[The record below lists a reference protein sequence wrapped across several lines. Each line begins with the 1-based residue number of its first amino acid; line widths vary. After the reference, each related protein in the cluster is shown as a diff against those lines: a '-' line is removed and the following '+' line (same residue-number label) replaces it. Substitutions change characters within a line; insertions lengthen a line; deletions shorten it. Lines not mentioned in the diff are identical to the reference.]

1 MQINKAII
9 TAAGKSQ
16 SHLPLQTVVDR
27 SGEVRTALDLLLD
40 EVTGAGIDEVAII
53 IRPGDEERYRQSLS
67 GASPKLTFFEQRE
80 PRGYGDALLRAR
92 DFCKGDAF
100 LHMVSDHSYVSK
112 THKSCAAQ
120 LVDVARREQCAVS
133 AVQPTRENQLAYFG
147 AIGGRPVPRATCLY
161 EVNAFLEKPTPT
173 IAEQNLIVAG
183 QRAGHY
189 LCLFGIHVLTPTIFD
204 LLEKSV
210 KQLKPGEHANLTTS
224 LNQLAQMERFL
235 ATELQ
240 GVRYNIGEKYGLLI
254 AQLAIA
260 LSGED
265 RDRVLTELLELLAK
279 N

>member
-53 IRPGDEERYRQSLS
+53 IRPGDEDRYRQSLN
-67 GASPKLTFFEQRE
+67 GVSPKLTFFEQSD

-92 DFCKGDAF
+92 DFCQGEAF

-120 LVDVARREQCAVS
+120 LVDVARREQCSVS
-133 AVQPTRENQLAYFG
+133 AVQPTRENQLAFFG
-147 AIGGRPVPRATCLY
+147 VIGGRPVPRATCMY
-161 EVNAFLEKPTPT
+161 EVNAFFEKPTPT

-189 LCLFGIHVLTPTIFD
+189 LCLFGIHVLTPRIFE
-204 LLEKSV
+204 LLDKSV
-210 KQLKPGEHANLTTS
+210 KQLKSGEHANLTTS
-224 LNQLAQMERFL
+224 LHQLAQMERFL